1 MTELEIPAYQIYT
14 RRAEHR
20 LGATY
25 EGIWQPEQRDVELL
39 LLHTSLRQFDDFEQ
53 RFLDAARQAT
63 RLDRQIRG
71 IVIPLDAG
79 SHGQSLY
86 VARDQSAGEGLDAYL
101 ARLQKRGAQV
111 PLDTLRKTLLAI
123 ALRLRALHKHS
134 IVHGNLTAAA
144 LKATRDAGLL
154 LTDLGLPLLNAQEAT
169 RLPHG
174 ASQVLPFLSPE
185 QMLERSVGASTD
197 IFAFGVM
204 AYYLATGHLP
214 RAASRWE
221 EGLRAYWAHTP
232 DLVHDRRPDVE
243 PQLSAIIHK
252 ALSIQ
257 PQNRFGNVGELV
269 DALQRVI
276 LASSETRG
284 GTATTRVPEDVAHPT
299 EGSEGA
305 GAAAMSIS
313 VQPDNLLV
321 EPGAEGML
329 HLKITNQ
336 SARPAGYTVTVHGV
350 PRQWVSIPQ
359 ETVRLVPGAVAEITM
374 RIAVPPDNSTE
385 SGDHPLRIEVA
396 TTGDASEAKALETS
410 LTILPF
416 RELIVEMEP
425 QSIRQGQSVTLTL
438 RNSGNE
444 QLKLAVRGD
453 DPNDALRFEGGAEE
467 LTLAPGASTT
477 VPLRVSAREQPLL
490 GRVQNLPFSV
500 AITAQDSLSEH
511 RDGRVTVAPVVPAW
525 LTAILLISLL
535 GLCVVAGAWLWPG
548 FAGEL
553 PGVAQAPTE
562 TPVTVTPGATATTM
576 VAVTAT
582 EAVDA
587 ALLTVQSAGASETA
601 TATVTPTMAEP
612 DDTSTPTATAQAST
626 ATPFVTE
633 EIVST
638 GTPSPE
644 ASATETEPAPTATA
658 TAVAPA
664 TPEETAVADN
674 EVALH
679 VQIGERDEIW
689 VVSRQSGEAR
699 RLLSNARQPAWSP
712 DGQRIAFTRPLED
725 EDPQAET
732 LFVTSASGTELNALT
747 EDPMQIGGLTW
758 SPDGS
763 QIAYHAAPP
772 ETSGTSEYQVFIAQ
786 SDGSGVRQLTTDVD
800 GYVNMWPLWSPVD
813 AELLAY
819 AAPQFGSG
827 AGQLRLYD
835 TQNQNMTVLF
845 TEDEVQLSGGEYDW
859 SPDGQQ
865 VVFSLRIDGDV
876 TQLFVLNAGAPLTT
890 PLTEGQASAR
900 SPTWSPDGERIAF
913 VMSDGENG
921 EDQEAAAIV
930 SASGEAEQSVVN
942 VASIEALFW
951 SPEGDELGVVGEFDG
966 EIQLWVF
973 EMAASE
979 AVALI
984 ENLAE
989 LPFAGSGGTT
999 PAFLSAAWRPRGP

>member
-1 MTELEIPAYQIYT
+1 MTELEIPEYQIVA
-14 RRAEHR
+14 RRADHR

-25 EGIWQPEQRDVELL
+25 EGIWQPEQRDIELL
-39 LLHTSLRQFDDFEQ
+39 LLHTSLRQIEDFEQ

-63 RLDRQIRG
+63 RLDKQIRG
-71 IVIPLDAG
+71 IVMPLDAG
-79 SHGQSLY
+79 SHGQRLY

-123 ALRLRALHKHS
+123 ALRLRALHKHR

-185 QMLERSVGASTD
+185 QMLERGVGASTD
-197 IFAFGVM
+197 IFAFGVV

-276 LASSETRG
+276 LASSGTRG
-284 GTATTRVPEDVAHPT
+284 GTDTTRVREDVAHAI
-299 EGSEGA
+299 EGA
-305 GAAAMSIS
+305 EGASAAAMSIS
-313 VQPDNLLV
+313 VHPDNLLV
-321 EPGAEGML
+321 GPGDEGML
-329 HLKITNQ
+329 HLTIMNQ
-336 SARPAGYTVTVHGV
+336 SARSAGYTVTVHGV

-359 ETVRLVPGAVAEITM
+359 ETVRLGPGAVAEITM
-374 RIAVPPDNSTE
+374 RVAVPAESSAE

-396 TTGDASEAKALETS
+396 TTGDASQAKAIETS

-425 QSIRQGQSVTLTL
+425 ESIRQGQSVTLTL

-453 DPNDALRFEGGAEE
+453 DPNELLRFEGGTEE
-467 LTLAPGASTT
+467 LTLPPGASTT

-500 AITAQDSLSEH
+500 AVTAQDSLSEH
-511 RDGRVTVAPVVPAW
+511 RDGRVTIAPVVPAW
-525 LTAILLISLL
+525 LTAIMLLILL
-535 GLCVVAGAWLWPG
+535 GLCIVAGAWLWPR

-587 ALLTVQSAGASETA
+587 ALLTVQSAGASETETP
-601 TATVTPTMAEP
+601 TATPTATPTVAEP
-612 DDTSTPTATAQAST
+612 DETLTPTATATVA
-626 ATPFVTE
+626 E
-633 EIVST
+633 ESVPT

-644 ASATETEPAPTATA
+644 ASATETEPTATA
-658 TAVAPA
+658 TTTAVVPA
-664 TPEETAVADN
+664 TPEQTAVADN

-679 VQIGERDEIW
+679 VQVGERDEIW

-699 RLLSNARQPAWSP
+699 RLLSNARQPVWSP
-712 DGQRIAFTRPLED
+712 DGQHIAFTRPLED

-732 LFVTSASGTELNALT
+732 LFVAGASGTELSALT

-763 QIAYHAAPP
+763 QIAYHAASP

-819 AAPQFGSG
+819 AAPQFGNG
-827 AGQLRLYD
+827 AAQLRLYN

-865 VVFSLRIDGDV
+865 VVFSLGSDGDA
-876 TQLFVLNAGAPLTT
+876 TQLFVLNVSIPLATR
-890 PLTEGQASAR
+890 LTADQVQASL
-900 SPTWSPDGERIAF
+900 PKWSPDGERIAF
-913 VMSDGENG
+913 VMSNGENG

-930 SASGEAEQSVVN
+930 GASGEAEQSVFGA
-942 VASIEALFW
+942 ASIEALFW
-951 SPEGDELGVVGEFDG
+951 SPAGEELAVVGEFDG
-966 EIQLWVF
+966 QIELWVL
-973 EMAASE
+973 EISGSE

-989 LPFAGSGGTT
+989 LPFSGSGETT
-999 PAFLSAAWRPRGP
+999 PAFLSAAWRPRAP